1 MTSNPPQSGVQQ
13 GQSTATSPS
22 NPTNNTTTSSSN
34 TSLAAST
41 SASARSYANAATK
54 KSATDATAAPVTVG
68 GSAQHGKSTSSAS
81 PVNGNPMQTQQSQ
94 QANTSGVTI
103 VNGAPTAPAAAAS
116 SAPQGDHSRKPS
128 VTITS
133 AGTSGYMPN
142 GGSASRPQSLQ
153 FGFANP
159 QSSPNMGNP
168 AVLANNQSQPGL
180 GAPST
185 NPRVTSP
192 QTSPSPIPQPASSGG
207 RPPPST
213 YQGQGNV
220 PNFGSF
226 GESGDNNRRPS
237 LQAPLGPGPQ
247 HLRRES
253 SQSTHSDMSNHMG
266 SAPGRGGYPHQ
277 GGRGRGYSQSSYQG
291 QMPYSPGPNF
301 RQTPN
306 QPRGGPNMGPQFHG
320 PNQGRPLAPFPNSP
334 HQANRSPALAN
345 AHPTTPQMN
354 PVPMAHPS
362 MPPQP
367 YGYGQHMGP
376 QTVRIDNP
384 PRPARRGNFLK
395 RGQPRVFPTRF
406 TPPDLR
412 PEAGNWDHYLTLV
425 KSHQAPYPPYD
436 PNYGYYNPGY
446 GMQQPYMPPSP
457 QPRPGMPY
465 NPQAGYMPQ
474 QYPVQPPQSTPLSRT
489 PSQVSTDRPG
499 SSLGQPAQS
508 GPGHAHTGSR
518 SSNSPAPAKS
528 HFVLPSKKS
537 AIVIKDP
544 GSGAVKTFDKNP
556 ASPAR
561 ATPSPVKISTP
572 PASTSTPPP
581 RTASASD
588 HSRTD
593 SKASAA
599 KTDEEKKQELKDA
612 VRQKIQEDEAA
623 QKREAEEAARKDTK
637 EAEPTKPKDE
647 SADATASLEKLSLK
661 DDKPAPVEEPK
672 KAPAPA
678 PAPSPV
684 DDEPDFDAIEREMA
698 EIEAKE
704 RAAEEDYNRKKQEKK
719 EAAERKEREELE
731 AYEKNMK
738 QAEREAEERELA
750 REAARAK
757 GESAVPEDEASRKER
772 EDLFASLKKGGFAAT
787 ETATPDD
794 SGAATPPSTTAKK
807 PAGLKLDTP
816 KPTEPVQPSAAMKS
830 LQNAKFLQDL
840 SKITYP
846 SSITAPNL
854 ALNASSPAGRQFHYD
869 RDFLLQF
876 QTAYK
881 DKPSIDWDIRV
892 RETLGDPADS
902 SRPGSARTPSLNPR
916 SGSQRGGLGGFP
928 ADMGKFGQPGG
939 SRHSMPPMNSSIGGR
954 PGPFGPFPRPVGV
967 GMGAPGM
974 SRNNSSGMPMSPR
987 VASSKGGRNASK
999 KQHPGKK
1006 EEEANK
1012 SMPLTAGMD
1021 LKALQTSTTGWKP
1034 RSVGQATTGPT
1045 PGGESGYMAPDV
1057 VQRKVKAALNKM
1069 TPEKFERISEQIL
1082 AIVSQSKDES
1092 DGRTL
1097 RQVIQLTFE
1106 KATDEAHWAPMYAK
1120 FCKAMLESMSLDIKD
1135 ENIRDKNGNVVAGG
1149 NLFRKYLLNRCQE
1162 EFERGWKVNLPEK
1175 PEGTTEEVAM
1185 MSDEYYIAAA
1195 AKRRGLGL
1203 VKFIGELY
1211 KLGMLTERIMHEC
1224 VKKLVDYDGIP
1235 DEAEVESLT
1244 SLLRTIGA
1252 SLDVSEKG
1260 HAMMDAYFARI
1271 TMMMETAGLPSRL
1284 RFMLMDI
1291 VDLRAHRWI
1300 SKDAD
1305 KGPKTIQQI
1314 REEAARAQ
1322 QEQEMERMR
1331 QQSNRGGGGGGR
1343 MAMGRGDVRYGQ
1355 QAPPPDYAS
1364 SKVGSDDLRRL
1375 RASRNTNQPM
1385 SFGPTSLLGS
1395 RSNSGRKNLGPGGNL
1410 VRASDDSAA
1419 SSRSASQAGKKE
1431 DKEASS
1437 SINAFSALAALE
1449 DKDNIAT
1456 SPPSNP
1462 TSPMLTKSQPAT
1474 AERRPS
1480 KTPSKDGE
1488 NAA

>member
-1 MTSNPPQSGVQQ
+1 
-13 GQSTATSPS
+13 
-22 NPTNNTTTSSSN
+22 
-34 TSLAAST
+34 
-41 SASARSYANAATK
+41 
-54 KSATDATAAPVTVG
+54 
-68 GSAQHGKSTSSAS
+68 
-81 PVNGNPMQTQQSQ
+81 
-94 QANTSGVTI
+94 
-103 VNGAPTAPAAAAS
+103 
-116 SAPQGDHSRKPS
+116 
-128 VTITS
+128 
-133 AGTSGYMPN
+133 
-142 GGSASRPQSLQ
+142 
-153 FGFANP
+153 
-159 QSSPNMGNP
+159 
-168 AVLANNQSQPGL
+168 
-180 GAPST
+180 
-185 NPRVTSP
+185 
-192 QTSPSPIPQPASSGG
+192 
-207 RPPPST
+207 
-213 YQGQGNV
+213 
-220 PNFGSF
+220 
-226 GESGDNNRRPS
+226 
-237 LQAPLGPGPQ
+237 
-247 HLRRES
+247 
-253 SQSTHSDMSNHMG
+253 MG
-266 SAPGRGGYPHQ
+266 SGPGRGGYPHQ
-277 GGRGRGYSQSSYQG
+277 GGRGRGYSQSGYQG

-306 QPRGGPNMGPQFHG
+306 QPRGGPNMGPQYHG
-320 PNQGRPLAPFPNSP
+320 PSQGRPLAPFPNSP

-354 PVPMAHPS
+354 PAPMAHPQ

-367 YGYGQHMGP
+367 FGYGQHMGP
-376 QTVRIDNP
+376 QTVRSNNP
-384 PRPARRGNFLK
+384 PRSNPHKPARRGYHPK
-395 RGQPRVFPTRF
+395 RGAPRVISANFS
-406 TPPDLR
+406 PDLR
-412 PEAGNWDHYLTLV
+412 PEAGNWDHYLTML
-425 KSHQAPYPPYD
+425 KSPQAPFASYD
-436 PNYGYYNPGY
+436 PAYGYYNPGY

-465 NPQAGYMPQ
+465 NPQAGFLPG

-528 HFVLPSKKS
+528 HFVIPAKKS

-572 PASTSTPPP
+572 TSTPPP

-588 HSRTD
+588 HSRTE
-593 SKASAA
+593 SKANAA

-623 QKREAEEAARKDTK
+623 QKRQAEEAARKDTK
-637 EAEPTKPKDE
+637 EAEPVKSKDE
-647 SADATASLEKLSLK
+647 SSEPAAAMEKLSLNE
-661 DDKPAPVEEPK
+661 KPAEEPK
-672 KAPAPA
+672 KEPAPA
-678 PAPSPV
+678 PAAPAPV
-684 DDEPDFDAIEREMA
+684 DDDEIDFDAIEREMA

-731 AYEKNMK
+731 NYEKNMK

-757 GESAVPEDEASRKER
+757 GESATTEDESSRKER
-772 EDLFASLKKGGFAAT
+772 EDLFASLKKGGFPAT
-787 ETATPDD
+787 EISTPGD
-794 SGAATPPSTTAKK
+794 SGAATPVSSDMSMPPPGKPASALAKK

-816 KPTEPVQPSAAMKS
+816 KPTEPPQPSAAMKC

-840 SKITYP
+840 SKVTYP
-846 SSITAPNL
+846 SSVTGPNL

-881 DKPSIDWDIRV
+881 DKPSIDWDNRV

-902 SRPGSARTPSLNPR
+902 SRPQSARTPSMGGR
-916 SGSQRGGLGGFP
+916 TGSQRGGMGGFP
-928 ADMGKFGQPGG
+928 TDMGKFGQPGG
-939 SRHSMPPMNSSIGGR
+939 ARHSMPPVNPSLGGR
-954 PGPFGPFPRPVGV
+954 GGPFGAFPRPM
-967 GMGAPGM
+967 GMGAPGG
-974 SRNNSSGMPMSPR
+974 SRNSSSGMPMSPR

-1006 EEEANK
+1006 EEEQNK

-1021 LKALQTSTTGWKP
+1021 LKAIQTSATGWKP
-1034 RSVGQATTGPT
+1034 RSVGQAAAGPT
-1045 PGGESGYMAPDV
+1045 PGGEGHMAPDV

-1069 TPEKFERISEQIL
+1069 TPEKFERISDQIL
-1082 AIVSQSKDES
+1082 LIVSQSKDES

-1120 FCKAMLESMSLDIKD
+1120 FCKAMLESMSMEIKD
-1135 ENIRDKNGNVVAGG
+1135 ENIRDKTGNVVAGG
-1149 NLFRKYLLNRCQE
+1149 SLFRKYLLNRCQE

-1185 MSDEYYIAAA
+1185 MSDEYYVAAA

-1252 SLDVSEKG
+1252 SLDASEKG

-1284 RFMLMDI
+1284 KFMLL
-1291 VDLRAHRWI
+1291 VGFL
-1300 SKDAD
+1300 S
-1305 KGPKTIQQI
+1305 
-1314 REEAARAQ
+1314 
-1322 QEQEMERMR
+1322 
-1331 QQSNRGGGGGGR
+1331 QS
-1343 MAMGRGDVRYGQ
+1343 
-1355 QAPPPDYAS
+1355 YAIFS
-1364 SKVGSDDLRRL
+1364 MKLTFL
-1375 RASRNTNQPM
+1375 
-1385 SFGPTSLLGS
+1385 SLLGY
-1395 RSNSGRKNLGPGGNL
+1395 R
-1410 VRASDDSAA
+1410 
-1419 SSRSASQAGKKE
+1419 
-1431 DKEASS
+1431 
-1437 SINAFSALAALE
+1437 
-1449 DKDNIAT
+1449 
-1456 SPPSNP
+1456 
-1462 TSPMLTKSQPAT
+1462 
-1474 AERRPS
+1474 
-1480 KTPSKDGE
+1480 
-1488 NAA
+1488 